1 MNTIKAF
8 LSSHSCHLVAGALA
22 IIVTSV
28 GTSTIIWD
36 NRVGRN
42 RVMTNFDTVI
52 DAVNTKI
59 YTKIDAVNTKIDTKI
74 NSINTKID
82 TKIDSIST
90 KIDAKIDGIK
100 ADINRI
106 ERKLESLHQAL
117 SAETQDCHSMI
128 LENGHH
134 TMNALSGNKK
144 PMSGWLCSL
153 EGRKK
158 SGGEDRDS
166 VPKSRGLSVSSKGQ

>member
-42 RVMTNFDTVI
+42 CVMTNFDTVI
-52 DAVNTKI
+52 DA
-59 YTKIDAVNTKIDTKI
+59 IDAVNTKIDTKI

-117 SAETQDCHSMI
+117 SAETQDCHSLI

-144 PMSGWLCSL
+144 PMSGWLWSL

>member
-8 LSSHSCHLVAGALA
+8 LRSHSDHLVASASV
-22 IIVTSV
+22 IIVTGI

-52 DAVNTKI
+52 
-59 YTKIDAVNTKIDTKI
+59 YAVNTKIDTKI
-74 NSINTKID
+74 NSVNTKID
-82 TKIDSIST
+82 TKINSISTMIDTKIDT
-90 KIDAKIDGIK
+90 KIDAKIGGIK
-100 ADINRI
+100 ADINHI

-117 SAETQDCHSMI
+117 SAETQDRHSMI
-128 LENGHH
+128 LENGYH

-144 PMSGWLCSL
+144 PMSGSLRRL

-166 VPKSRGLSVSSKGQ
+166 VSRSRGLSVSSKGQ